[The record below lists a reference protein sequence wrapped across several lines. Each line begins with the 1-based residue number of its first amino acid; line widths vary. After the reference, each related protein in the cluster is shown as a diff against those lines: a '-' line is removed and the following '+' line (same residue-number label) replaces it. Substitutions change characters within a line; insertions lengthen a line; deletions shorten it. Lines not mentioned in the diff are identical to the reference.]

1 MAPDL
6 LILAAEAEK
15 SGLFLILPDVS
26 ELIWGAV
33 SFVVIVFL
41 VWKFAMPALDRA
53 LGDRQAAV
61 VSRMEEAEEAKG
73 AAERL
78 RDDYQRR
85 LDEGVQRADQI
96 MESARS
102 DAESLRQEIIDR
114 AEAEAVE
121 IAARARAEAESERT
135 RVLEEARQ
143 EITTLS
149 LDIAEK
155 VVGTQIDAS
164 AHQELVERYIQE
176 LERETAE

>member
-1 MAPDL
+1 MSPDL
-6 LILAAEAEK
+6 LILAAEEEK

-26 ELIWGAV
+26 ELIWGGV
-33 SFVVIVFL
+33 SFVIIVFL

-61 VSRMEEAEEAKG
+61 VSQMEEAEEAKG

-96 MESARS
+96 VESARS

-155 VVGTQIDAS
+155 VVGTQIDAT